1 MNSYKEHPL
10 PDYEEGNNASA
21 MQIVINSLKFYYYLY
36 YCVSQN
42 RACVASS
49 LAWTTDK
56 YAVHN
61 IFVTVG

>member
-10 PDYEEGNNASA
+10 PDYEEGNNATA

-49 LAWTTDK
+49 LA
-56 YAVHN
+56 
-61 IFVTVG
+61 